1 MQLTQ
6 YTDYSLRV
14 LAYLAQTGNGATISE
29 VSDYFGISRNHLVK
43 AVHNLSSKGFLVGT
57 RGKGGGIRL
66 ARPPEQIRLGDVVRA
81 TEPNFAVVEC
91 FNPERSCVLASQCGL
106 QSPLQE
112 AMRAF
117 LAVLD
122 RHTVADAHLATAW
135 QPIRVIPRTE
145 TLTA

>member
-14 LAYLAQTGNGATISE
+14 LAYLAEVRDGATIGE
-29 VSDYFGISRNHLVK
+29 VSEYFGISRNHLVK

-66 ARPPEQIRLGDVVRA
+66 ARPAEQIRLGDVVRA
-81 TEPNFAVVEC
+81 TEPNFAIVEC
-91 FNPERSCVLASQCGL
+91 FNPERSCVLSAQCGL

-112 AMRAF
+112 ALLAF

-122 RHTVADAHLATAW
+122 RHTLADAHLATGW
-135 QPIRVIPRTE
+135 QPIRVVPRN
-145 TLTA
+145 AA